1 MRIKV
6 DKLDILFS
14 KYIRLRDRVCQ
25 RCGGSTGLGC
35 SHYHGRRKQ
44 SVRYDEENCMAL
56 CWGCHSYLGA
66 NPLEH
71 TEFMIKRLGQE
82 RFDMLTHRANIP
94 QKIDKIAIG
103 LYVRAKINEL
113 EAEELKKYWD

>member
-82 RFDMLTHRANIP
+82 KFDELLHRAR
-94 QKIDKIAIG
+94 QIG
-103 LYVRAKINEL
+103 KPDINALTLYYKACL